1 MNEVAIK
8 IIGAFEI
15 AKLRLQYGDVL
26 VVKTDRPMSN
36 EATERTR
43 KHLAGLL
50 PQGVKTM
57 IIDKGVNLSVLTKTE
72 IEQRSGDVA

>member
-1 MNEVAIK
+1 MEVAIK

-15 AKLRLQYGDVL
+15 AKLQLKRGDVL

-36 EATERTR
+36 DATERTR

-50 PQGVKTM
+50 PQGVRTM
-57 IIDKGVNLSVLTKTE
+57 IIDRGVELSVLTKSE
-72 IEQRSGDVA
+72 IESRSASVA

>member
-15 AKLRLQYGDVL
+15 AKLQLKPGDVL

-36 EATERTR
+36 EATDRTR

-50 PQGVKTM
+50 PQGVTTM
-57 IIDKGVNLSVLTKTE
+57 IIDRGVNLSVLTRDE
-72 IEQRSGDVA
+72 IQGRVA

>member
-1 MNEVAIK
+1 LEAGIK

-15 AKLRLQYGDVL
+15 AKLQLQHGDVL

-36 EATERTR
+36 EATERVR
-43 KHLAGLL
+43 KHLAGIL

-57 IIDKGVNLSVLTKTE
+57 IIDRGVDLSILTKAE
-72 IEQRSGDVA
+72 IDERIG